1 MNAVTGV
8 LVPLT
13 NLAVSACKTVLR
25 NATDAAAGTQ
35 EQRKSWL
42 LTSIDLLKIIVVKVP
57 IGPHITVEV
66 IDLLFNVSEF
76 GAQTNSPF
84 AGA

>member
-13 NLAVSACKTVLR
+13 NLAVSACTKVLH
-25 NATDAAAGTQ
+25 NAADTTAGTQ
-35 EQRKSWL
+35 EQRKTWL

-57 IGPHITVEV
+57 
-66 IDLLFNVSEF
+66 
-76 GAQTNSPF
+76 
-84 AGA
+84 